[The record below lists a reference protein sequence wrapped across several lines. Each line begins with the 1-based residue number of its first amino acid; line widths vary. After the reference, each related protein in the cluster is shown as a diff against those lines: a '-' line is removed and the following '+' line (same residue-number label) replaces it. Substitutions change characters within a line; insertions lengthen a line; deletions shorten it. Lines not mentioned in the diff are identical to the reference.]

1 MNKTL
6 PIELAINA
14 IKKQK
19 VRTILTMLA
28 ISVGISAVI
37 MVFAAGH
44 GLRGMVSSQL
54 ESFGTDIIQIEVKAP
69 NTGKTSSANAT
80 SQAQG
85 LVISTFKNKDV
96 EAIKKHPNIS
106 YTYGS
111 VMGQEVINYRE
122 IIKKFFLMGVGSE
135 MPNVDGTQMEL
146 GRFFTNEEEKSLSQV
161 AVLGYGVWQDLFD
174 GEDPIGDS
182 IKIKG
187 KKFKVVGVVE
197 EKGSAF
203 FMSLDDMI
211 YIPLETMQKKLLGT
225 DYISFAVAKM
235 KDGSRAEQTQEDLIM
250 IMREEHDITDPNK
263 DDFSVNTM
271 DEAEE
276 IFDTVIGSIT
286 TLLVAL
292 VCISLVV
299 GGVGIMNIM
308 YVSVAERTFEIGLRK
323 SLGAKNKDVLRQFLF
338 ESIIITLSGGIL
350 GVIIGAFLALMVT
363 LVARSY
369 GFEWSYYISFSSIII
384 AVGFSMLI
392 GLIFGMYPAR
402 QAAQLDP
409 ITALRKE

>member
-1 MNKTL
+1 M
-6 PIELAINA
+6 
-14 IKKQK
+14 
-19 VRTILTMLA
+19 
-28 ISVGISAVI
+28 
-37 MVFAAGH
+37 
-44 GLRGMVSSQL
+44 
-54 ESFGTDIIQIEVKAP
+54 
-69 NTGKTSSANAT
+69 
-80 SQAQG
+80 
-85 LVISTFKNKDV
+85 
-96 EAIKKHPNIS
+96 
-106 YTYGS
+106 
-111 VMGQEVINYRE
+111 
-122 IIKKFFLMGVGSE
+122 
-135 MPNVDGTQMEL
+135 
-146 GRFFTNEEEKSLSQV
+146 
-161 AVLGYGVWQDLFD
+161 
-174 GEDPIGDS
+174 
-182 IKIKG
+182 
-187 KKFKVVGVVE
+187 E